1 MSRSRYGP
9 RMESDV
15 IVVGGGVVGLTTAV
29 TLAERGLR
37 VRVWSRDEV
46 TATTSAVAG
55 ALWWPY
61 RIEPEADAGMWALA
75 SLRVYGELAAEPER
89 TGVRWVAG
97 VHADTALDRLGSWA
111 REVPGLRQLAAEE
124 VPGPYDVGLAA
135 RLPLIDMPVHLAW
148 LRERFLAAGGVFERR
163 TVTGFGA
170 AAALARVVV
179 DCTGAAARELVPDP
193 GLRPVRGQLVI
204 VENPGIEEWFTLADA
219 GSSETTYF
227 FPQPGRLV
235 LGGTAEEDDERLAPD
250 EATAAAI
257 VARCARVRPEIARA
271 RVLGHRVGLRP
282 ARVGGVRI
290 EAEPL
295 PGGGRLVHHYGHGGA
310 GVTVAWGCAERAAE
324 LVEAG

>member
-1 MSRSRYGP
+1 
-9 RMESDV
+9 MESDV

-61 RIEPEADAGMWALA
+61 RIEPEERAGAWALA
-75 SLRVYGELAAEPER
+75 SLRVYGELAADPGR
-89 TGVRWVAG
+89 TGVRWADG
-97 VHADTALDRLGSWA
+97 VHADTTLEGLGPWA
-111 REVPGLRQLAAEE
+111 REVPGLRPLAPEE
-124 VPGPYDVGLAA
+124 VPGPYDTGLAA
-135 RLPLIDMPVHLAW
+135 RLPLIDMPVHLRW
-148 LRERFLAAGGVFERR
+148 LLRRFEAAGGVFERR
-163 TVTGFGA
+163 TVTGFAEA
-170 AAALARVVV
+170 AAAARVVV

-193 GLRPVRGQLVI
+193 ALRPVRGQLVL
-204 VENPGIEEWFTLADA
+204 VENPGIEEWFTAADA
-219 GSSETTYF
+219 GAGETTYF

-235 LGGTAEEDDERLAPD
+235 LGGTAEEGDERTEPD
-250 EATAAAI
+250 PATAAAI
-257 VARCARVRPEIARA
+257 VARCARVRPEIAGA

-282 ARVGGVRI
+282 ARAGGVRI
-290 EAEPL
+290 EAVPL

-324 LVEAG
+324 LAGA